1 MLDRARSRL
10 EKELKSLE
18 KEYRL
23 ELPKEIQRALQMGDL
38 RENAEHKAALE
49 RQQFVQARIGHVQAQ
64 LRTLSM
70 VDLSALPK
78 DRVALGSKVD
88 LYEPAT
94 KREVSYELVIPEEAE
109 LSKGLVSVSSPI
121 GRALLGHREGNKV
134 SIRIPAGNRH
144 YKIVKLRTLHDKAN
158 D

>member
-1 MLDRARSRL
+1 MTPSHCWVFSAPTDST
-10 EKELKSLE
+10 
-18 KEYRL
+18 
-23 ELPKEIQRALQMGDL
+23 MG
-38 RENAEHKAALE
+38 EPT
-49 RQQFVQARIGHVQAQ
+49 Q
-64 LRTLSM
+64 TLSF
-70 VDLSALPK
+70 LSTLPK

-121 GRALLGHREGNKV
+121 GQALLGHREGNKV

-144 YKIVKLRTLHDKAN
+144 YKIVKLRTLHDKAK